1 MIKFFHI
8 ENDDNSTTC
17 MPTQGIA
24 NTFRFH
30 FLSSI
35 NFFIIV
41 FSFLCALCRVFRNI
55 SCYSFCLFAILLT
68 SGLFSSAFLNL
79 LFILFLHSL
88 LFSILMAWDMSRQ
101 TTYFTIEVSRD
112 ISQAINMGERS
123 ERRNK
128 INK

>member
-1 MIKFFHI
+1 MMTKVSMIKFFHI

-55 SCYSFCLFAILLT
+55 SCYSSCLFA
-68 SGLFSSAFLNL
+68 SDLFLDL
-79 LFILFLHSL
+79 LFNFFITHYYTPFPHIGGLGYVPTDYILY
-88 LFSILMAWDMSRQ
+88 D
-101 TTYFTIEVSRD
+101 
-112 ISQAINMGERS
+112 RS
-123 ERRNK
+123 FPGHTPGHQYGGKE
-128 INK
+128 